1 MNRLVERLRRIAN
14 REVVV
19 SWPQPEEAMS
29 LLAKLANREA
39 CPLPDYRDPLA
50 ACRQLGHG
58 MAAAQRAYV
67 MTDSNYS
74 LGRLQDEER
83 EDDSGL
89 LRDVR
94 RAVIECRQQ
103 GPLSLIWVP
112 GHVGVEGNER
122 ADALADEGATASA
135 RFHSAE
141 PSGGSEWSFITDDQA
156 SEIRRVAEGMAGA

>member
-1 MNRLVERLRRIAN
+1 MAFDK
-14 REVVV
+14 
-19 SWPQPEEAMS
+19 AGTG
-29 LLAKLANREA
+29 
-39 CPLPDYRDPLA
+39 LPDLHFAIGKASNNEAELFAIGA
-50 ACRQLGHG
+50 AVEAITMARRHG

-74 LGRLQDEER
+74 LGRLQDEEH
-83 EDDSGL
+83 EDDNGL

-94 RAVIECRQQ
+94 RAVTECRQQ